1 MTVDKSKDYGYYE
14 CEKAIV
20 LRVRN
25 LSKKFKFFSITTI
38 IFFIP

>member
-25 LSKKFKFFSITTI
+25 LSNNL
-38 IFFIP
+38 